1 MIKVEHADPRDEA
14 ITTLL
19 SQSHALMQSLYPAD
33 SNHYLSIDELT
44 ADNIRFFGAFEH
56 GETLGCGALALKDGY
71 GEIKSM
77 FTDEAARGRGV
88 GDRILTTIETVAK
101 LEGLHCLRLETGNT
115 LQAAHRLYERHGFSV
130 RGPFGDYPEDP
141 LSIFMEKTI

>member
-14 ITTLL
+14 ITALL
-19 SQSHALMQSLYPAD
+19 KQSHALMQSLYPAE

-44 ADNIRFFGAFEH
+44 ADNIRFFGAYED
-56 GETLGCGALALKDGY
+56 GVTLGCGALAVMDGY

-77 FTDEAARGRGV
+77 YTDKDARGRGV
-88 GDRILTTIETVAK
+88 GDRILTTITTVAR

-115 LQAAHRLYERHGFSV
+115 LEAAHRLYERHGFAT
-130 RGPFGDYPEDP
+130 RGPFGHYEADP
-141 LSIFMEKTI
+141 LSIFMEKMI